1 MATAEPIIMPG
12 YQGEAIH
19 GPYDD
24 PDDPDGTRYEARMRS
39 YLGGASVEQ
48 AFELF
53 SAAAPEGWR
62 VELVEGEI
70 YVVPPA
76 NGEHEEIVSE
86 LSGQVRDHDR
96 GLGRYTGIGLN
107 VPGASG
113 TGHVIPDL
121 VIAPKGS
128 FHDEEEWHEPAPVL
142 MVAEVTSAST
152 ATRDRDTKIRGYAR
166 AGIPIYLLID
176 REEGEVMV
184 YSDPSGDDYAKSL
197 KHKLGL
203 AVPLP
208 APLGFEL
215 DTAEF

>member
-1 MATAEPIIMPG
+1 MGTAEPIIMPG

-24 PDDPDGTRYEARMRS
+24 PDGEYELPH
-39 YLGGASVEQ
+39 YTGGVSVEQ

-76 NGEHEEIVSE
+76 NGEHEGIVSE
-86 LSGQVRDHDR
+86 VVEQVIARRTDR
-96 GLGRYTGIGLN
+96 TLRNYTGIGLN
-107 VPGASG
+107 VPGASE

-121 VIAPKGS
+121 VVAPKGS
-128 FHDEEEWHEPAPVL
+128 FHDEEEWHAPSGVL
-142 MVAEVTSAST
+142 LVAEVTSDST
-152 ATRDRDTKIRGYAR
+152 AARDREKKIRGYAR

-176 REEGEVMV
+176 REEGEVVV
-184 YSDPSGDDYAKSL
+184 YSEPSGDDYTKGP